1 MHQLLQMLSG
11 LVLEAYNVFLHA
23 GAYTTGNNFMEGV
36 LVVCEPFVLRC
47 GAVNDSWFPEFE
59 QRRAVAEKLAV
70 ELKLTF
76 VPFQQMFNEALKQ
89 APANYWAGD
98 GVHPTLA
105 GHALMAK
112 TWREVV
118 GI

>member
-1 MHQLLQMLSG
+1 
-11 LVLEAYNVFLHA
+11 
-23 GAYTTGNNFMEGV
+23 
-36 LVVCEPFVLRC
+36 VLRC
-47 GAVNDSWFPEFE
+47 GAVNDSWFPEFDE
-59 QRRAVAEKLAV
+59 RRLVAKKLA
-70 ELKLTF
+70 EEMDLTF
-76 VPFQQMFNEALKQ
+76 VPFQTMFDKGVEQ
-89 APANYWAGD
+89 APPAYWTRD

>member
-1 MHQLLQMLSG
+1 
-11 LVLEAYNVFLHA
+11 VRI
-23 GAYTTGNNFMEGV
+23 
-36 LVVCEPFVLRC
+36 VVCEPFVLRC
-47 GAVNDSWFPEFE
+47 GAVNDTWFPEFD
-59 QRRAVAEKLAV
+59 QRRGVARKLAD

-76 VPFQQMFNEALKQ
+76 VPFQTMFDKAVES
-89 APANYWAGD
+89 APPAYWAGD

-112 TWREVV
+112 TWREAV